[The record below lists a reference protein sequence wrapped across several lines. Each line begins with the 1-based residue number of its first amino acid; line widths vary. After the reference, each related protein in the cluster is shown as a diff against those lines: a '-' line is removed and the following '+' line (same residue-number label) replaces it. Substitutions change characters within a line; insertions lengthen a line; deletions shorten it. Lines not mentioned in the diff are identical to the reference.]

1 MIGSISLNPPFFLR
15 VVLTITLFLFDGS
28 VLFMRFREMNE
39 YVFDDVLQWVR
50 DCASKV
56 GDVSDLL
63 TASNLEELVE
73 KLDDLE
79 VKDESLAD
87 LLLEGVKK
95 CMADLSERRR
105 KVTDGD
111 RWDDFVKLATI
122 DYLLD
127 TIVDSVKGNF

>member
-1 MIGSISLNPPFFLR
+1 
-15 VVLTITLFLFDGS
+15 
-28 VLFMRFREMNE
+28 MRFRQLNE

-105 KVTDGD
+105 KVTDED

>member
-1 MIGSISLNPPFFLR
+1 
-15 VVLTITLFLFDGS
+15 
-28 VLFMRFREMNE
+28 MRFRQLNE
-39 YVFDDVLQWVR
+39 YVFDDVLEWVR

-56 GDVSDLL
+56 GDVADLL

-95 CMADLSERRR
+95 CMGDLSERRR

>member
-1 MIGSISLNPPFFLR
+1 
-15 VVLTITLFLFDGS
+15 
-28 VLFMRFREMNE
+28 MRFRQLNE
-39 YVFDDVLQWVR
+39 YVFDDVLEWVR

-56 GDVSDLL
+56 GDVADLL
-63 TASNLEELVE
+63 TASNLEELTE

-95 CMADLSERRR
+95 CMGDLSERRR

>member
-1 MIGSISLNPPFFLR
+1 M
-15 VVLTITLFLFDGS
+15 FDSG
-28 VLFMRFREMNE
+28 VLFMRLKEMNE
-39 YVFDDVLQWVR
+39 YMFDDVLDWVR
-50 DCASKV
+50 SCAAKTQEV
-56 GDVSDLL
+56 ADIL
-63 TASNLEELVE
+63 TASNVEELVE

-105 KVTDGD
+105 KVTDED

>member
-1 MIGSISLNPPFFLR
+1 
-15 VVLTITLFLFDGS
+15 
-28 VLFMRFREMNE
+28 MRLKEMNE
-39 YVFDDVLQWVR
+39 YVFDDVLDWVR
-50 DCASKV
+50 SCAAKTQEV
-56 GDVSDLL
+56 ADIL
-63 TASNLEELVE
+63 TASNVEELVE